1 MSYERS
7 ASYYDL
13 FGAREDGVF
22 LADVA
27 ARTGGPVLAAAAGT
41 GREALALAEAGF
53 DVVAF
58 DASPAMLAVAAAKV
72 AARKLGPR
80 VTLVRADARRF
91 HFRRRFPLVLAVNLF
106 DHFVADE
113 DAAALLRNAKIHLEP
128 GGRVVVNASTTGWRP
143 PAWAAV
149 EERSLGDGRRVT
161 RQVKYSPTTRRNVY
175 AVELWFD
182 VWQGDLRLERVLE
195 RTEVRLFRP
204 DEMRRFAAGVGLS
217 VESVYGDFAASPF
230 AAGDEHAVYVFK

>member
-1 MSYERS
+1 VSYERS
-7 ASYYDL
+7 APFYDL
-13 FGAREDGVF
+13 FGARDDGAF

-58 DASPAMLAVAAAKV
+58 DASAAMLAVAAAKV
-72 AARKLGPR
+72 ARRKLGRR

-113 DAAALLRNAKIHLEP
+113 DAAALLRNAKIHLAP
-128 GGRVVVNASTTGWRP
+128 GGRAVVNASTTGWRP
-143 PAWAAV
+143 PAETAV
-149 EERSLGDGRRVT
+149 EERKLGDGRRVT
-161 RQVKYSPTTRRNVY
+161 RRVKYSPTTRRNVY

-182 VWQGDLRLERVLE
+182 VWQGDLRLERMLE

-204 DEMRRFAAGVGLS
+204 DEVRRFAAGVGLT
-217 VESVYGDFAASPF
+217 VEDVYGDFAAEPF
-230 AAGDEHAVYVFK
+230 AAGNAQAVYILK

>member
-7 ASYYDL
+7 AAFYDL
-13 FGAREDGVF
+13 FGARDDGAF

-27 ARTGGPVLAAAAGT
+27 SRTGGPVLAAAAGT

-58 DASPAMLAVAAAKV
+58 DASPAMLGVAAGKV
-72 AARKLGPR
+72 AGRKLASR
-80 VTLVRADARRF
+80 VTLVRADACRF
-91 HFRRRFPLVLAVNLF
+91 HFRRRFPLVTAVNLF

-113 DAAALLRNAKIHLEP
+113 DAAALLRNVKIHLAP
-128 GGRVVVNASTTGWRP
+128 GGRAVVNASTTGWRP
-143 PAWAAV
+143 PAEATV
-149 EERSLGDGRRVT
+149 EERGLGDGRRVT
-161 RQVKYSPTTRRNVY
+161 RRVKYSPTTRRNVY

-182 VWQGDLRLERVLE
+182 VWQGDLRLERMLE

-204 DEMRRFAAGVGLS
+204 DEVRRFAAGAGLT
-217 VESVYGDFAASPF
+217 VESAYGDFAAEPF
-230 AAGDEHAVYVFK
+230 AAGDAQAVYVLK